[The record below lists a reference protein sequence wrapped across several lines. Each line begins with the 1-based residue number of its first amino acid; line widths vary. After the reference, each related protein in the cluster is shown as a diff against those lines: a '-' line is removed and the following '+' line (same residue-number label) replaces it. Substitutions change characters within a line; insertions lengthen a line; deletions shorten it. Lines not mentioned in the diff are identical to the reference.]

1 MPSIRKTK
9 KRLKTRIKTTQN
21 EEEMNLYRF
30 ASNEEY
36 HALLAGKVLHNATDH
51 FKGGRGG
58 STSKGFCFTED
69 EPKIAWQYLKGIV
82 TPDICLCFD
91 IPRQLLIKSRGKY
104 SPKPIHHPD
113 GTMTAT
119 AVIKDEW
126 CICELRPEWL
136 KQTIRLESFV
146 PDYELEICH
155 AFENLKKHNL
165 PQ

>member
-1 MPSIRKTK
+1 MK
-9 KRLKTRIKTTQN
+9 
-21 EEEMNLYRF
+21 LYRF

-36 HALLAGKVLHNATDH
+36 HALLAGEVLHNATDH

-82 TPDICLCFD
+82 CPYICLCFD
-91 IPRQLLIKSRGKY
+91 IPRQLLTKSRGKY
-104 SPKPIHHPD
+104 STKPIHHPD
-113 GTMTAT
+113 GSMTAMS
-119 AVIKDEW
+119 VIKDEW

-146 PDYELEICH
+146 PGYELEICRIYDEMKQK
-155 AFENLKKHNL
+155 ATSNE
-165 PQ
+165 